1 MSDANIE
8 FEDESQDQAG
18 RNPVRARMRELE
30 AENKRKDALLAE
42 AEQAK
47 RELAFLKA
55 GVNPENPMAKYF
67 IKGYEGDLSTDAIR
81 AAAQEANIVESSKPS
96 ANEEQ
101 AWSRVN
107 RAASAAETSEPP
119 VDYVERI
126 KQARSK
132 DEVMHLLAQA
142 RAEAENY

>member
-81 AAAQEANIVESSKPS
+81 AAAQEANIIESSKPS

>member
-81 AAAQEANIVESSKPS
+81 AAAQEANIIESSKPS

-101 AWSRVN
+101 AWNRVN
-107 RAASAAETSEPP
+107 RAAGAAETSEPP

-132 DEVMHLLAQA
+132 DEVLHLLAQA

>member
-1 MSDANIE
+1 
-8 FEDESQDQAG
+8 
-18 RNPVRARMRELE
+18 
-30 AENKRKDALLAE
+30 
-42 AEQAK
+42 
-47 RELAFLKA
+47 
-55 GVNPENPMAKYF
+55 MAKYF

>member
-1 MSDANIE
+1 MSDANLE
-8 FEDESQDQAG
+8 FEDETQDQAG

-81 AAAQEANIVESSKPS
+81 AAAQEANIIESSKPS

-101 AWSRVN
+101 AWNRVN
-107 RAASAAETSEPP
+107 RAAGAAETSEPP

-132 DEVMHLLAQA
+132 DEVLHLLAQA

>member
-81 AAAQEANIVESSKPS
+81 AAAQEANIIESSRPS

-101 AWSRVN
+101 AWNRVN
-107 RAASAAETSEPP
+107 RAAGAAETSEPP

-126 KQARSK
+126 KQARTK

>member
-1 MSDANIE
+1 
-8 FEDESQDQAG
+8 
-18 RNPVRARMRELE
+18 MRELE

-55 GVNPENPMAKYF
+55 GVNPDNPMAKYF

>member
-55 GVNPENPMAKYF
+55 GVNPDNPMAKYF

-81 AAAQEANIVESSKPS
+81 AAAQEANIIESSKPS
-96 ANEEQ
+96 VKEEQ

-107 RAASAAETSEPP
+107 RAAGAAETSEPP

>member
-81 AAAQEANIVESSKPS
+81 AAAQEANIIESSKPS

-101 AWSRVN
+101 AWNRVN
-107 RAASAAETSEPP
+107 RAAGAAETSEPP

-126 KQARSK
+126 KHARSK